1 MRIKLLA
8 AAILTSAI
16 PTIAGTA
23 AAPVGVRMRHLVLHM
38 SPGVTLQVD
47 DLRGRLDSRTAAA
60 PVFDDVNSYLVAV
73 DYAKVAMSADSLT
86 HLMNDHVFAAD
97 DAPVKNVAIRV
108 EDGQLVQSGVLKKG
122 VSVPFTLRATV
133 AVAPDGR
140 LRMHPTSLKAA
151 GFLSKRV
158 LDFFGLDL
166 EKLLSTKHVTGLS
179 VDGDDLL
186 LDPTAIL
193 PPPRMQGRLTRASI
207 ERGQLWLQF
216 GDSAAKTIEP
226 PARRDG
232 NYMYYRGDT
241 LRFGKLTMND
251 ADLLL
256 TDNDPRDP
264 FDFAPQAY
272 RTQLVAGYSKNTNA
286 GGLIVYMPDANDL
299 KAGPRKPS

>member
-1 MRIKLLA
+1 M
-8 AAILTSAI
+8 SA
-16 PTIAGTA
+16 
-23 AAPVGVRMRHLVLHM
+23 
-38 SPGVTLQVD
+38 GVTLQVD
-47 DLRGRLDSRTAAA
+47 DLRGRLDSRTGGA

-86 HLMNDHVFAAD
+86 HLMNDRVFAGD
-97 DAPVKNVAIRV
+97 DAPVRNVSIRI

-122 VSVPFTLRATV
+122 VSVPFTMRATV

-140 LRMHPTSLKAA
+140 LRIHPTSLKAA

-166 EKLLSTKHVTGLS
+166 EKLLSTKHLTGVS

-186 LDPTAIL
+186 LEPTASL
-193 PPPRMQGRLTRASI
+193 PPPRIQGRLTHASI
-207 ERGQLWLQF
+207 EGGQLWLQF
-216 GDSAAKTIEP
+216 GDSRAKMIEP

-232 NYMYYRGDT
+232 NYMYYRGGT
-241 LRFGKLTMND
+241 LRFGRLTMED

-264 FDFAPQAY
+264 FDFVPRAY
-272 RTQLVAGYSKNTNA
+272 RTQLVAGYSKNTSA
-286 GGLIVYMPDANDL
+286 GGLIVFMPDANDL
-299 KAGPRKPS
+299 KTGPRKPS

>member
-8 AAILTSAI
+8 AAIWISAI
-16 PTIAGTA
+16 PAITGTA
-23 AAPVGVRMRHLVLHM
+23 APPVGVRMRHLVLHM

-47 DLRGRLDSRTAAA
+47 DLRGRLDSRTGAA

-97 DAPVKNVAIRV
+97 DAPVKDVAIRV

-166 EKLLSTKHVTGLS
+166 E
-179 VDGDDLL
+179 
-186 LDPTAIL
+186 
-193 PPPRMQGRLTRASI
+193 
-207 ERGQLWLQF
+207 
-216 GDSAAKTIEP
+216 
-226 PARRDG
+226 
-232 NYMYYRGDT
+232 N
-241 LRFGKLTMND
+241 
-251 ADLLL
+251 
-256 TDNDPRDP
+256 
-264 FDFAPQAY
+264 
-272 RTQLVAGYSKNTNA
+272 
-286 GGLIVYMPDANDL
+286 
-299 KAGPRKPS
+299 